1 MNILYITRKFP
12 PSIGG
17 MQTQSRQFYDSI
29 AAGNKVY
36 LIAWGHSQLF
46 LPLFMAYAFMVSV
59 LLVITN
65 KVDVIQLGDLVL
77 SPLGFL
83 LKILFNKPVLSV
95 SHGRDS
101 AYAGILYDLL
111 VLCPAKKL
119 DRIIC
124 VSNYIKE
131 RLAARGIPENKLAVI
146 PNGIDIKGRI
156 NNCLDKDIARRAIA
170 AHFGIML
177 TDKKII
183 LSVSRLVPK
192 KGIKE
197 FIEEGMPRIN
207 EKNKDILFLV
217 AGDGPQAPEIDNAIR
232 RSGFFGKA
240 HRLGYVE
247 HDSGLYNALFTASDV
262 FVMPNIKVKDDAEGF
277 GLVVLEAGM
286 NALPVVAYEVD
297 GIAEALHNN
306 KNGIL
311 IKEGDYNAFAE
322 TVSSLLSRP
331 DLRLDLAKKSREYVM
346 YNFSWDRIAGDY
358 LAQYAQLMEKR

>member
-1 MNILYITRKFP
+1 MRILYITRKFP

-29 AAGNKVY
+29 AADNKVY
-36 LIAWGHSQLF
+36 LIAWGHLQLF
-46 LPLFMAYAFMVSV
+46 LPFFMAYAFIRSV
-59 LLVITN
+59 LILVTN

-77 SPLGFL
+77 SGLGFL
-83 LKILFNKPVLSV
+83 LKTLFNKPVLSV

-101 AYAGILYDLL
+101 AYSGILYDIL
-111 VLCPAKKL
+111 VLRPAKTL
-119 DRIIC
+119 DRVIC

-131 RLAARGIPENKLAVI
+131 KLIARGIPKDKLMVI
-146 PNGIDIKGRI
+146 PNGIDVKDGLKNR
-156 NNCLDKDIARRAIA
+156 LDKDIARRAIEA
-170 AHFGIML
+170 NFGLVLMN
-177 TDKKII
+177 KKII

-197 FIEEGMPRIN
+197 FIEEGMCRIN
-207 EKNKDILFLV
+207 EKNKDMLFLI
-217 AGDGPQAPEIDNAIR
+217 AGDGPQASEIDSAIR
-232 RSGFFGKA
+232 RSGFSEKA

-247 HDSGLYNALFTASDV
+247 HDSSIYNALFAASDV

-286 NALPVVAYEVD
+286 NELPVVAYEVD
-297 GIAEALHNN
+297 GIAEALHSN

-311 IKEGDYNAFAE
+311 VKEGDYDAFAE

-331 DLRLDLAKKSREYVM
+331 DFRLDLAKKSREYVVD
-346 YNFSWDRIAGDY
+346 NFSWDRITGDY
-358 LAQYAQLMEKR
+358 LAQYTQLTEKR